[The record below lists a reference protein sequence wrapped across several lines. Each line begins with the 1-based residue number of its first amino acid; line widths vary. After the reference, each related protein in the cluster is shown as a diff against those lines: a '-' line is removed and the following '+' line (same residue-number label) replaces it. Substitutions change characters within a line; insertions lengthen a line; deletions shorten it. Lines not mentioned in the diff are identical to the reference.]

1 MAGRTEI
8 ERLELGRLERLDLR
22 SFWGEQLPDL
32 TPWFLQNIDLL
43 GETLGIDITPLEREV
58 NVDTG
63 AFNVLGADALG
74 RPIVI
79 DNRMEA
85 TDHSQLGQLIVE
97 ASGLEAAV
105 VIWVAPHFRDEFR
118 RGLEWL
124 NERTDQQVDF
134 FGVEIGLVRIGR
146 SLPAPVLD
154 VVVQPRNWRRAGRRR
169 GPLPMRSPKAGR
181 AAEPAPAAPE
191 VDDTSPRRGRH
202 ESSAPE
208 PPATRY
214 EPAPSPR
221 PPRYERPPE
230 PPPEPPPAARYDPAP
245 EPPPSRYEP
254 APEPPSS
261 RYDPAPE
268 PPPAARYDP
277 APAAEPPPAAHYE
290 PAPEPP
296 PSRYDPAP
304 PPEPPPA
311 ARYDPAPEPRPA
323 RYDPVPPPEP
333 PAIAEAFAPAARAP
347 QEPVPEPPAAP
358 PPMASEK
365 AGGLQPVELRYRF
378 FEAMFDSVAIRRPG
392 FRIPK
397 FGYEN
402 WVGFSAGPF
411 GFYDVAF
418 TANGAVRA
426 GIYLDMQERTSTK
439 RLFDDL
445 FAERLAVE
453 TAVGRIL
460 SWERLDDRR
469 ASRIVDYREV
479 RDLGSREE
487 RRVVADW
494 AAETVVKLME
504 ALDDRL
510 RSTAAVLL
518 SRVQGGV

>member
-43 GETLGIDITPLEREV
+43 SETLGIDITPLEREI

-63 AFNVLGADALG
+63 AFNVLGSDALG

-79 DNRMEA
+79 DNRLEA

-169 GPLPMRSPKAGR
+169 GPLPMRSPRTGPT
-181 AAEPAPAAPE
+181 AEPPPAVPEADAPP
-191 VDDTSPRRGRH
+191 PPRGRH
-202 ESSAPE
+202 ESA
-208 PPATRY
+208 
-214 EPAPSPR
+214 
-221 PPRYERPPE
+221 
-230 PPPEPPPAARYDPAP
+230 PEPPPAPAPAPEPPPARDERAPEPPPARYDPAP
-245 EPPPSRYEP
+245 EPPPARYDRGPAP
-254 APEPPSS
+254 APEPPG
-261 RYDPAPE
+261 
-268 PPPAARYDP
+268 AAAAFAP
-277 APAAEPPPAAHYE
+277 APAAGPPPE
-290 PAPEPP
+290 PA
-296 PSRYDPAP
+296 PAP
-304 PPEPPPA
+304 PPG
-311 ARYDPAPEPRPA
+311 
-323 RYDPVPPPEP
+323 
-333 PAIAEAFAPAARAP
+333 
-347 QEPVPEPPAAP
+347 P

-365 AGGLQPVELRYRF
+365 AGGLQPVELRHRF

-402 WVGFSAGPF
+402 WVGFAAGPF

-439 RLFDDL
+439 GLFDDL
-445 FAERLAVE
+445 FAERLAIE

-469 ASRIVDYREV
+469 ASRIVDYREI
-479 RDLGSREE
+479 RDLDSRDE

>member
-43 GETLGIDITPLEREV
+43 SETLGIDITPLEREL

-63 AFNVLGADALG
+63 AFNVLGSDALG

-79 DNRMEA
+79 DNRLEA

-97 ASGLEAAV
+97 ASGMEAAV

-154 VVVQPRNWRRAGRRR
+154 VVVQPRNWRKTGRRR
-169 GPLPMRSPKAGR
+169 TALPMKAPRTGPVAEPPPVVPEADARSPL
-181 AAEPAPAAPE
+181 
-191 VDDTSPRRGRH
+191 RGRH
-202 ESSAPE
+202 ES
-208 PPATRY
+208 
-214 EPAPSPR
+214 
-221 PPRYERPPE
+221 
-230 PPPEPPPAARYDPAP
+230 
-245 EPPPSRYEP
+245 
-254 APEPPSS
+254 
-261 RYDPAPE
+261 PAPE
-268 PPPAARYDP
+268 PPPARYEPPPEP
-277 APAAEPPPAAHYE
+277 APARYE
-290 PAPEPP
+290 
-296 PSRYDPAP
+296 P
-304 PPEPPPA
+304 PPEPP
-311 ARYDPAPEPRPA
+311 RTLYE
-323 RYDPVPPPEP
+323 PPPEP
-333 PAIAEAFAPAARAP
+333 AVVPEAFAPAPPPQPPAAP
-347 QEPVPEPPAAP
+347 PPAAP

-365 AGGLQPVELRYRF
+365 AGGLQPVELRHRF

-402 WVGFSAGPF
+402 WVGFAAGPF

-469 ASRIVDYREV
+469 ASRIVDYREI
-479 RDLGSREE
+479 RDLSSRDE

>member
-43 GETLGIDITPLEREV
+43 SETLGIDITPLEREL

-63 AFNVLGADALG
+63 AFNVLGSDALG

-79 DNRMEA
+79 DNRLEA

-97 ASGLEAAV
+97 ASGMEAAV

-154 VVVQPRNWRRAGRRR
+154 VVVQPRNWRKTGRRR
-169 GPLPMRSPKAGR
+169 TALPMKAPRTGPV
-181 AAEPAPAAPE
+181 AEPPPVVPEADAP
-191 VDDTSPRRGRH
+191 SPLRGRH
-202 ESSAPE
+202 ES
-208 PPATRY
+208 
-214 EPAPSPR
+214 
-221 PPRYERPPE
+221 
-230 PPPEPPPAARYDPAP
+230 
-245 EPPPSRYEP
+245 
-254 APEPPSS
+254 
-261 RYDPAPE
+261 PAPE
-268 PPPAARYDP
+268 PPPARY
-277 APAAEPPPAAHYE
+277 E
-290 PAPEPP
+290 
-296 PSRYDPAP
+296 P
-304 PPEPPPA
+304 PPEPP
-311 ARYDPAPEPRPA
+311 RTLYE
-323 RYDPVPPPEP
+323 PPPEP
-333 PAIAEAFAPAARAP
+333 AVVPEAFAPAPPPQPPAAP
-347 QEPVPEPPAAP
+347 PPAAP

-365 AGGLQPVELRYRF
+365 AGGLQPVELRHRF

-402 WVGFSAGPF
+402 WVGFAAGPF

-469 ASRIVDYREV
+469 ASRIVDYREI
-479 RDLGSREE
+479 RDLSSRDE

>member
-43 GETLGIDITPLEREV
+43 SETLGIDITPLEREI

-63 AFNVLGADALG
+63 AFNVLGSDALG

-79 DNRMEA
+79 DNRLEA

-169 GPLPMRSPKAGR
+169 GPLPMRSPRTGPT
-181 AAEPAPAAPE
+181 AEPPPAVPEADAPPP
-191 VDDTSPRRGRH
+191 SRGRH
-202 ESSAPE
+202 ESAPE
-208 PPATRY
+208 PPPARY
-214 EPAPSPR
+214 DPAPAPAPE
-221 PPRYERPPE
+221 PPPVRYERAPEPPPARYERAPEPPPARHE

-245 EPPPSRYEP
+245 
-254 APEPPSS
+254 APEPPG
-261 RYDPAPE
+261 
-268 PPPAARYDP
+268 AAAAFAP
-277 APAAEPPPAAHYE
+277 APAAGPPPE
-290 PAPEPP
+290 PA
-296 PSRYDPAP
+296 PAP
-304 PPEPPPA
+304 PPG
-311 ARYDPAPEPRPA
+311 
-323 RYDPVPPPEP
+323 
-333 PAIAEAFAPAARAP
+333 
-347 QEPVPEPPAAP
+347 P
-358 PPMASEK
+358 PPMTSEK
-365 AGGLQPVELRYRF
+365 AGGLQPVELRHRF

-402 WVGFSAGPF
+402 WVGFAAGPF

-445 FAERLAVE
+445 FAERLAIE

-469 ASRIVDYREV
+469 ASRIVDYREI
-479 RDLGSREE
+479 RDLDSLEE

>member
-43 GETLGIDITPLEREV
+43 SETLGIDITPLERET
-58 NVDTG
+58 DLDIG
-63 AFNVLGADALG
+63 AFHVLGTDALG

-105 VIWVAPHFRDEFR
+105 VIWVAPHFREEFR

-154 VVVQPRNWRRAGRRR
+154 VAVQPRNWRKAGRRR
-169 GPLPMRSPKAGR
+169 TPLPMKPPTTGP
-181 AAEPAPAAPE
+181 AAEPAPPVAVHAP
-191 VDDTSPRRGRH
+191 DASPPPRGRH
-202 ESSAPE
+202 
-208 PPATRY
+208 
-214 EPAPSPR
+214 
-221 PPRYERPPE
+221 E

-245 EPPPSRYEP
+245 
-254 APEPPSS
+254 
-261 RYDPAPE
+261 D
-268 PPPAARYDP
+268 PPPAARY
-277 APAAEPPPAAHYE
+277 EPPPD
-290 PAPEPP
+290 PP
-296 PSRYDPAP
+296 PA
-304 PPEPPPA
+304 PPPA
-311 ARYDPAPEPRPA
+311 ARQA
-323 RYDPVPPPEP
+323 PPEP
-333 PAIAEAFAPAARAP
+333 FAP
-347 QEPVPEPPAAP
+347 PPAAAPSQPAPPQPAPAP

-365 AGGLQPVELRYRF
+365 AGGQQPVELRHEF
-378 FEAMFDSVAIRRPG
+378 FEAMFDFVAIRRPS

-402 WVGFSAGPF
+402 WVGFAAGPF

-469 ASRIVDYREV
+469 ASRIVDYREI
-479 RDLGSREE
+479 RDLDSREE
-487 RRVVADW
+487 RRMVADW

>member
-43 GETLGIDITPLEREV
+43 SETLGIDITPLEREV

-63 AFNVLGADALG
+63 AFNVLGSDALG

-79 DNRMEA
+79 ANRLEA

-118 RGLEWL
+118 RGLDWL

-169 GPLPMRSPKAGR
+169 GPLPMRSPTTRPAT
-181 AAEPAPAAPE
+181 EPAPPPVAHEA
-191 VDDTSPRRGRH
+191 DASSPPRGRH
-202 ESSAPE
+202 ESSVLEPPPARHEPAPE
-208 PPATRY
+208 PPPARY
-214 EPAPSPR
+214 
-221 PPRYERPPE
+221 E
-230 PPPEPPPAARYDPAP
+230 PPPEPPPARH
-245 EPPPSRYEP
+245 EP
-254 APEPPSS
+254 APEPSP
-261 RYDPAPE
+261 
-268 PPPAARYDP
+268 ARY
-277 APAAEPPPAAHYE
+277 E
-290 PAPEPP
+290 
-296 PSRYDPAP
+296 P

-311 ARYDPAPEPRPA
+311 RYE
-323 RYDPVPPPEP
+323 PPPEP
-333 PAIAEAFAPAARAP
+333 PPARYEPPPEPAVVPEAFAPPPPAEAP
-347 QEPVPEPPAAP
+347 PEPPPAP

-365 AGGLQPVELRYRF
+365 AGGLQPVELRHRF

-402 WVGFSAGPF
+402 WVGFAAGPF

-479 RDLGSREE
+479 RDLASREE
-487 RRVVADW
+487 RRMVADW

>member
-1 MAGRTEI
+1 MARTEI
-8 ERLELGRLERLDLR
+8 ERLGLGRLERLDLK

-43 GETLGIDITPLEREV
+43 SETLGIDITPLEQEV

-63 AFNVLGADALG
+63 AFNVLGADANG

-79 DNRMEA
+79 ENRLEA
-85 TDHSQLGQLIVE
+85 TDHNQLGQMIVH
-97 ASGLEAAV
+97 ASGLDAAV
-105 VIWVAPHFRDEFR
+105 VIWVAPRFHDEFR
-118 RGLEWL
+118 RGLDWL
-124 NERTDQQVDF
+124 NDRTDTKVDF

-154 VVVQPRNWRRAGRRR
+154 VVVQPRNWRKSGRRSAR
-169 GPLPMRSPKAGR
+169 LPMGTPLPGPLGR
-181 AAEPAPAAPE
+181 WAAEPADGPGPMPEAHLPPPPLPLRTPAA
-191 VDDTSPRRGRH
+191 SPRGQH
-202 ESSAPE
+202 
-208 PPATRY
+208 
-214 EPAPSPR
+214 
-221 PPRYERPPE
+221 
-230 PPPEPPPAARYDPAP
+230 
-245 EPPPSRYEP
+245 EPPPSR
-254 APEPPSS
+254 EPPV
-261 RYDPAPE
+261 PAAPDTPSPVAGPPLVAAPPLSQAPSPPPPP
-268 PPPAARYDP
+268 PPPAASFEPDLSGRHLP
-277 APAAEPPPAAHYE
+277 A
-290 PAPEPP
+290 
-296 PSRYDPAP
+296 S
-304 PPEPPPA
+304 
-311 ARYDPAPEPRPA
+311 
-323 RYDPVPPPEP
+323 
-333 PAIAEAFAPAARAP
+333 
-347 QEPVPEPPAAP
+347 P
-358 PPMASEK
+358 PPMASEQ
-365 AGGLQPVELRYRF
+365 AGGLQPVELRHRF
-378 FEAMFDSVAIRRPG
+378 FESMFDSVAIRRPG

-402 WVGFSAGPF
+402 WVGFAAGPF

-426 GIYLDMQERTSTK
+426 GVYLDMQERTATK

-479 RDLGSREE
+479 RDLDSLAD
-487 RRVVADW
+487 RRALADW

-510 RSTAAVLL
+510 RSTAQVLL

>member
-1 MAGRTEI
+1 MAARTEI
-8 ERLELGRLERLDLR
+8 ERLGLGRLERLDLK

-63 AFNVLGADALG
+63 AFKVLGTDATG

-79 DNRMEA
+79 ENRLEA
-85 TDHSQLGQLIVE
+85 TDHNQLGQMIVH
-97 ASGLEAAV
+97 ASGLDAAV
-105 VIWVAPHFRDEFR
+105 VIWVAPRFHEEFR
-118 RGLEWL
+118 RGLDWL
-124 NERTDQQVDF
+124 NDRTDSKVDF

-154 VVVQPRNWRRAGRRR
+154 VVVQPRNWRTSGRRQVR
-169 GPLPMRSPKAGR
+169 LPVGTPFPEPRPPGPASSEPSGPAPRH
-181 AAEPAPAAPE
+181 AAEPGDGAAA
-191 VDDTSPRRGRH
+191 
-202 ESSAPE
+202 SAHQ
-208 PPATRY
+208 
-214 EPAPSPR
+214 
-221 PPRYERPPE
+221 
-230 PPPEPPPAARYDPAP
+230 PPPPLPLRATPTRGQQ
-245 EPPPSRYEP
+245 EPPPSREP
-254 APEPPSS
+254 PDVVAPEMVAPDTPS
-261 RYDPAPE
+261 PVAGPTFT
-268 PPPAARYDP
+268 
-277 APAAEPPPAAHYE
+277 
-290 PAPEPP
+290 
-296 PSRYDPAP
+296 PAP
-304 PPEPPPA
+304 PP
-311 ARYDPAPEPRPA
+311 PAPSPSFEPDLSGRHLPA
-323 RYDPVPPPEP
+323 T
-333 PAIAEAFAPAARAP
+333 
-347 QEPVPEPPAAP
+347 P
-358 PPMASEK
+358 PPMASEQ
-365 AGGLQPVELRYRF
+365 AGGLQPAELRHRF
-378 FEAMFDSVAIRRPG
+378 FESMFDFVAFRRPG

-402 WVGFSAGPF
+402 WVGFAAGPF

-426 GIYLDMQERTSTK
+426 GVYLDMQERTATK

-479 RDLGSREE
+479 RDLDSLQE
-487 RRVVADW
+487 RRDLADW

-510 RSTAAVLL
+510 RSTAQVLL

>member
-43 GETLGIDITPLEREV
+43 SETLGIDITPLEREL

-63 AFNVLGADALG
+63 AFNVLGSDALG

-79 DNRMEA
+79 DNRLEA

-97 ASGLEAAV
+97 ASGMEAAV

-154 VVVQPRNWRRAGRRR
+154 VVVQPRNWRKTGRRR
-169 GPLPMRSPKAGR
+169 TALPMKAPRTGPVAEPLPPVVPEADAPSPL
-181 AAEPAPAAPE
+181 
-191 VDDTSPRRGRH
+191 RGRH
-202 ESSAPE
+202 ESPAPE
-208 PPATRY
+208 PPPARY
-214 EPAPSPR
+214 EP
-221 PPRYERPPE
+221 PPEPPPARYERPPE
-230 PPPEPPPAARYDPAP
+230 PPPTRY
-245 EPPPSRYEP
+245 ERPSEP
-254 APEPPSS
+254 AP
-261 RYDPAPE
+261 
-268 PPPAARYDP
+268 ARY
-277 APAAEPPPAAHYE
+277 E
-290 PAPEPP
+290 
-296 PSRYDPAP
+296 P
-304 PPEPPPA
+304 PPEPP
-311 ARYDPAPEPRPA
+311 RTLYE
-323 RYDPVPPPEP
+323 PPPEP
-333 PAIAEAFAPAARAP
+333 AVVPEAFAPAAPAP
-347 QEPVPEPPAAP
+347 PPQPPAAPPPAAP

-365 AGGLQPVELRYRF
+365 AGGLQPVELRHRF

-402 WVGFSAGPF
+402 WVGFAAGPF

-469 ASRIVDYREV
+469 ASRIVDYREI
-479 RDLGSREE
+479 RDLSSRDE

>member
-43 GETLGIDITPLEREV
+43 SETLGIDITPLEREV

-63 AFNVLGADALG
+63 AFNVLGSDALG

-169 GPLPMRSPKAGR
+169 GPLPMRPPKAGPT
-181 AAEPAPAAPE
+181 AQPPVAPEPA
-191 VDDTSPRRGRH
+191 TTPRRGRH
-202 ESSAPE
+202 EPF
-208 PPATRY
+208 
-214 EPAPSPR
+214 
-221 PPRYERPPE
+221 
-230 PPPEPPPAARYDPAP
+230 PPEPPPARYDPVPSPAPEPPAPRYEPAPPPEPPSSRDERAPEPPPARYAPAPAPEPPPARSDPAP
-245 EPPPSRYEP
+245 EPPPARYARAPEPPPARYEP
-254 APEPPSS
+254 APEPP
-261 RYDPAPE
+261 
-268 PPPAARYDP
+268 AAGYP
-277 APAAEPPPAAHYE
+277 GPSAAPAAG
-290 PAPEPP
+290 
-296 PSRYDPAP
+296 
-304 PPEPPPA
+304 
-311 ARYDPAPEPRPA
+311 
-323 RYDPVPPPEP
+323 YDPVPSP
-333 PAIAEAFAPAARAP
+333 APA
-347 QEPVPEPPAAP
+347 PPAAAEASAPAGAFPPEAAPGPPPSP
-358 PPMASEK
+358 PPMASEE
-365 AGGLQPVELRYRF
+365 AGGLQPVELRHRF

-426 GIYLDMQERTSTK
+426 GIYLDMQERTCTK

-479 RDLGSREE
+479 RDLASREE

-510 RSTAAVLL
+510 RSTAALLL

>member
-43 GETLGIDITPLEREV
+43 SETLGIDITPLEREV

-63 AFNVLGADALG
+63 AFNVLGSDALG

-79 DNRMEA
+79 DNRLEA

-105 VIWVAPHFRDEFR
+105 VIWVAPHFREEFR

-154 VVVQPRNWRRAGRRR
+154 VVVQPRNWRRSGRRR
-169 GPLPMRSPKAGR
+169 GPLPMRSPKTGPV
-181 AAEPAPAAPE
+181 AEPAPPPVAHGADAP
-191 VDDTSPRRGRH
+191 SPPRGRH
-202 ESSAPE
+202 ESSV
-208 PPATRY
+208 
-214 EPAPSPR
+214 
-221 PPRYERPPE
+221 
-230 PPPEPPPAARYDPAP
+230 PEPPPARY
-245 EPPPSRYEP
+245 
-254 APEPPSS
+254 
-261 RYDPAPE
+261 
-268 PPPAARYDP
+268 
-277 APAAEPPPAAHYE
+277 
-290 PAPEPP
+290 
-296 PSRYDPAP
+296 
-304 PPEPPPA
+304 
-311 ARYDPAPEPRPA
+311 
-323 RYDPVPPPEP
+323 
-333 PAIAEAFAPAARAP
+333 
-347 QEPVPEPPAAP
+347 EPVPEPPPARYEPVPEPPPARYEPPSPEPAAVPPEAFAPEAFAPAPPAEDPPEAAPAPAP

-365 AGGLQPVELRYRF
+365 AGGLQPVELRHRF

-402 WVGFSAGPF
+402 WVGFAAGPF

-469 ASRIVDYREV
+469 ASRIVDYREI
-479 RDLGSREE
+479 RDLDSREE

-518 SRVQGGV
+518 SRVQGRV